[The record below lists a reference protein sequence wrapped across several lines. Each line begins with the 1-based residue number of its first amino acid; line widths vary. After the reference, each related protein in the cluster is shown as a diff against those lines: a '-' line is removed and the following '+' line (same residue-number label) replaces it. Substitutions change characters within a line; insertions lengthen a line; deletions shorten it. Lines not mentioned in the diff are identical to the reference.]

1 MSDSQVEDRP
11 ASKSIRP
18 LLMLVPFIKPYW
30 GTLLLALIALLSA
43 SAAVL
48 VMPLAVRDVI
58 DQGFSADN
66 AAQIDQYFYVLLII
80 AILIGVLGAAR
91 AYFVNWLGERV
102 VADLREQVFGQVLT
116 MDMKF
121 FETTKVGEILS
132 RLTTDTTL
140 IQSIS
145 GVGLSI
151 VLRSSIQ
158 FVGALILL
166 AFTNFS
172 LTALLVVLLFVVIA
186 PIMVIGRWVRQ
197 LSRAS
202 QDRIADVSGY
212 AGEILNAVQTVQMFT
227 AERSEGVRFT
237 QAVEAS
243 FKTAVK
249 RIRFRALLT
258 TVGMTGL
265 FGAFIVGLWMG
276 AKAVVA
282 QEITGGELSQFVI
295 YAVLVGASG
304 GALIEFWGE
313 LQRAAGA
320 MERLGQLLSL
330 RPEILDPKAPK
341 TLDAKNTGRITFNAV
356 RFNYPSRP
364 DTPALKNLN
373 LTIEPGEQI
382 ALVGPSGAGK
392 STIFQLLLRMYDPQS
407 GSVQIDGTDIRA
419 FRLKDLRQFIGI
431 VPQETVIFGVNA
443 LENIRFGRPE
453 ADPESV
459 HRAAE
464 AAHAETF
471 IKALPE
477 GFETDLGERGA
488 RLSGGQRQRIAIAR
502 AILKDPA
509 VLLLDEATNA
519 LDVESERLV
528 QAALDRLRSGRTTL
542 VIAHRLATVMDADR
556 IVVIADGE
564 IKAFGQ
570 HQQLMATEPLYREM
584 VTLQFGQ
591 SEPVAVETL

>member
-30 GTLLLALIALLSA
+30 GTLVLALIALLSA

-431 VPQETVIFGVNA
+431 VPQDTVIFGVNA

-564 IKAFGQ
+564 IKAVGQ

>member
-564 IKAFGQ
+564 IKAVGQ

-591 SEPVAVETL
+591 TEPVAVET

>member
-1 MSDSQVEDRP
+1 MSESQVEDRP

-30 GTLLLALIALLSA
+30 GTLVLALVALLSA

-166 AFTNFS
+166 AITNFS
-172 LTALLVVLLFVVIA
+172 LTAVLVVLLFVVIA

-227 AERSEGVRFT
+227 AERAEGVRFT
-237 QAVEAS
+237 RAVEAS

-330 RPEILDPKAPK
+330 RPEILDPKNPK
-341 TLDAKNTGRITFNAV
+341 ILDAKNIGRITFDQV

-364 DTPALKNLN
+364 DSPAINNLS
-373 LTIEPGEQI
+373 LVIEPGEQI

-392 STIFQLLLRMYDPQS
+392 STIFQLLLRMFDPQS
-407 GSVQIDGTDIRA
+407 GCVRIDGTDIRN

-431 VPQETVIFGVNA
+431 VPQETVIFGINA

-453 ADPESV
+453 ADEEAV
-459 HRAAE
+459 YRAAE
-464 AAHAETF
+464 AAHAGIF
-471 IKALPE
+471 IRGLPE
-477 GFETDLGERGA
+477 AFKTDLGERGA

-519 LDVESERLV
+519 LDAESERLV
-528 QAALDRLRSGRTTL
+528 QAALDRLREGRTTL

-564 IKAFGQ
+564 IKAVGQ

-591 SEPVAVETL
+591 SESLEK

>member
-30 GTLLLALIALLSA
+30 GTLVLALIALLSA

-477 GFETDLGERGA
+477 AFETDLGERGA

-564 IKAFGQ
+564 IKAVGQ

>member
-30 GTLLLALIALLSA
+30 GTLVLALIALLSA

-477 GFETDLGERGA
+477 AFKTDLGERGA

-564 IKAFGQ
+564 IKAVGQ

>member
-30 GTLLLALIALLSA
+30 GTLVLALIALLSA

-477 GFETDLGERGA
+477 AFKTDLGERGA

-591 SEPVAVETL
+591 TEPVAVET

>member
-30 GTLLLALIALLSA
+30 GTLVLALIALLSA

-48 VMPLAVRDVI
+48 VMPLAIRDVI

-102 VADLREQVFGQVLT
+102 VADLREQVFGQVLA

-158 FVGALILL
+158 FVGALIML

-172 LTALLVVLLFVVIA
+172 LTAVLVVLLFVVIA

-227 AERSEGVRFT
+227 AERSERVRFT

-258 TVGMTGL
+258 TVGITGL
-265 FGAFIVGLWMG
+265 FGVFIVGLWMG

-330 RPEILDPKAPK
+330 RPEILDPKDPK
-341 TLDAKNTGRITFNAV
+341 ALDAKNTGRITFDAV

-407 GSVQIDGTDIRA
+407 GSVRIDGTDIRA

-431 VPQETVIFGVNA
+431 VPQETVIFGINA

-453 ADPESV
+453 SEEESV

-477 GFETDLGERGA
+477 AFETDLGERGA

-528 QAALDRLRSGRTTL
+528 QAALDRLRAGRTTL

-556 IVVIADGE
+556 IVVIAEGE
-564 IKAFGQ
+564 IKAVGK

-591 SEPVAVETL
+591 SEPVAVET

>member
-30 GTLLLALIALLSA
+30 GTLVLALIALLSA

-564 IKAFGQ
+564 IKAVGQ

-584 VTLQFGQ
+584 VELQFG
-591 SEPVAVETL
+591 ATNTLEA